1 MTDRSKRYEIRL
13 AGFGGQGLVLAGQ
26 ILAEAA
32 AVYDGRNATHTVAYG
47 PEVRGGTS
55 RSEVVI
61 SDRQINY
68 PRVIS
73 ADLLLAM
80 SQEACDKYAHELKR
94 DGVLVVDTVHVRYVP
109 TTRAYRVPITQ
120 IAKDVTGR
128 RITANI
134 VALGVLVGLVGVVSR
149 KALEAALD
157 AIAPQGTREINA
169 TALAAGFD
177 VAGQLPREAP
187 VLP

>member
-1 MTDRSKRYEIRL
+1 MVDRSTRCEIRL

-32 AVYDGRNATHTVAYG
+32 AVYDGKNATHTVAYG

-61 SDRQINY
+61 SDGEVDY

-73 ADLLLAM
+73 ADVLLAM

-94 DGVLVVDTVHVRYVP
+94 NGLLIVDTVHVRYVP
-109 TTRAYRVPITQ
+109 TTRAYRVPITR
-120 IAKDVTGR
+120 IAREVTGR
-128 RITANI
+128 PITANI
-134 VALGVLVGLVGVVSR
+134 VALGLLVGLAEVVSR
-149 KALEAALD
+149 AALEAAVS
-157 AIAPQGTREINA
+157 ARAPEGTEEINA
-169 TALAAGFD
+169 RALARGFE
-177 VAGQLPREAP
+177 VAADLPREWP
-187 VLP
+187 PLP